1 MGLSPAN
8 SVEPA
13 WLNRGSL
20 RRSAVSQEMR
30 TWLFNDTSL
39 TARLVANCK
48 EVFRVEVLR
57 QRYARVQ
64 RNEERLLNM
73 PHRQRALL
81 REVYL
86 YCGTVRVVY
95 ARSIIPL
102 STLTGRQRQLAHLGE
117 RPLGGFLFS
126 CPSMRRGQVQ
136 LAEIYPGNPVYNRAM
151 NNLQQTSETLWGR
164 RSVFRLQNKPLIVA
178 EIFLPGIR
186 RAVMEH

>member
-8 SVEPA
+8 SVEPV
-13 WLNRGSL
+13 WRNRGSL

-86 YCGTVRVVY
+86 YCGAVRVVY

-151 NNLQQTSETLWGR
+151 NDLQQTSETLWGR

>member
-126 CPSMRRGQVQ
+126 CPSM
-136 LAEIYPGNPVYNRAM
+136 
-151 NNLQQTSETLWGR
+151 
-164 RSVFRLQNKPLIVA
+164 SVC
-178 EIFLPGIR
+178 
-186 RAVMEH
+186 

>member
-8 SVEPA
+8 SVEPV
-13 WLNRGSL
+13 WRNRGSL

-86 YCGTVRVVY
+86 YCGAVRVVY